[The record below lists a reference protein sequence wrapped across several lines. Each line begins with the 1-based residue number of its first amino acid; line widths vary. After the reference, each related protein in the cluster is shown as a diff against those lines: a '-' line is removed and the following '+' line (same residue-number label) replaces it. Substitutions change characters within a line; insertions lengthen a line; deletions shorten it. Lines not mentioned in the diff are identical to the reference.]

1 MEALSLQI
9 YQLYAD
15 PSKIESDEKKQF
27 VFIGRS
33 NVGKSSLINLIS
45 KTRSVAHISQTPGKT
60 KTINFYTSQFP
71 FYIVDLPGYGF
82 AKVSKS
88 DREAFQKR
96 MKQYFIHQSEKI
108 TLFILVDARHPLQ
121 EIDKEFILTVAEYHF
136 DKIIVMTKT
145 DKANQKELAISR
157 NSIKKFLKEINL
169 EIPLVETS
177 AQTGKGKSELLKIIY
192 QHTNT

>member
-15 PSKIESDEKKQF
+15 PSKIVSDDKKQF

-60 KTINFYTSQFP
+60 KTINFYSSQFP
-71 FYIVDLPGYGF
+71 FYVVDLPGYGF

-88 DREAFQKR
+88 EREAFQKR
-96 MKQYFIHQSEKI
+96 MKQYFIHQASKI
-108 TLFILVDARHPLQ
+108 TLFVLIDARHTLQ
-121 EIDKEFILTVAEYHF
+121 EIDKEFITTVSEFEF

-157 NSIKKFLKEINL
+157 NSIKNYLKDLNL
-169 EIPLVETS
+169 EIPIVESS
-177 AQTGKGKSELLKIIY
+177 AQTGKGKSELLKIIH
-192 QHTNT
+192 QHSIT